1 MSTPWPAGAQGLQ
14 IGDLFIDLRYRR
26 LISAEGSVELQQR
39 IFELLLLLISE
50 PDKLFTRQELFDRL
64 WAGLVVDDANLS
76 QSIWLLRKAL
86 GDSRRE
92 WIRTIAKRGYVF
104 HPPGPVQWL
113 DAMPAPHTE
122 TQPAPP
128 TTAEGAAGC
137 VEDGTGPQPIE
148 QAPGGGDPEAEPN
161 RATTAATGTKRP
173 PRRRLTRLFAVA
185 ALLLVAGVLALWAFW
200 PRTNDQVSVALMS
213 VPTRSDADAAWATD
227 LLRHWTEWKLQQ
239 LPDVRLLKGEDL
251 LADKGSAAPTVV
263 LLSTT
268 RSADGKQLTLRARV
282 QHQGRDRVFEK
293 VAALAAAPAAI
304 DDLSRQL
311 VRLLA
316 PHAHDTWPLLEVDG
330 TTAQRYASVAAA
342 YDRGDWRAVQQG
354 ANSILTHA
362 PRFGLMHVQLAAAQ
376 SELGESLE
384 AVRHMELANR
394 LLVPLPDTG
403 RQSLGAMQLEM
414 DQRRAADAE
423 KAVRQLLA
431 SYPQHVPYQLR
442 YARLLIRT
450 GKFDTAISYL
460 DSTEHAEAASVDA
473 RFQRAL
479 LYGNAYYGKGQFEQ
493 AKRVAQSARDIAG
506 AAGMRVQAA
515 QATLLEA
522 NIIATVDPA
531 QGERGYRLAADQLK
545 SAGATEQAEYAD
557 VLATVHAGQVAR
569 DPGMVEGALQRA
581 KRAGNLLLVANIQ
594 VTLGNLS
601 PTVEGRLH
609 WVREA
614 LQTARELGNLNMQ
627 GQFEVEL
634 AMDELFQLRLAEAQ
648 ARATQIQALDL
659 QGIAGVRA
667 NFALSRIFEVQG
679 RLRDASQA
687 SGLALQAA
695 REAGAVTSNSR
706 ALVGCQ
712 RLRITTYL
720 GTAPEADAT
729 TACTHADDAPSR
741 FTSASSQALVALL
754 VHDHDEARQHYE
766 VARALID
773 GADAGR
779 ILGNHSLGGERLR
792 MAVIA
797 LRLGDIPA
805 AERDAAVLQASA
817 QQGGLVPLIRASLTV
832 LEAEISAARGNW
844 DASRRQTGA
853 ARRLLPEAEAELRHR
868 LDLLQ
873 VADAQRHG
881 RRVEAIELGRQL
893 YRQAGSEGD
902 LRTQL
907 QVLSLLPAAA
917 QPSLGAD
924 VASVKARQT
933 ALPGATMA
941 WLSSQERAG
950 RDQLKPALTRPAQGQ

>member
-14 IGDLFIDLRYRR
+14 IGDLLIDLRYRR

-113 DAMPAPHTE
+113 DAIPAPHTE

-128 TTAEGAAGC
+128 ATADGATAC
-137 VEDGTGPQPIE
+137 AEDGSDPQPIE
-148 QAPGGGDPEAEPN
+148 QAPVGGEPEAEPG
-161 RATTAATGTKRP
+161 RVTAVVTETTRTFP
-173 PRRRLTRLFAVA
+173 RRLTRLFAVA

-227 LLRHWTEWKLQQ
+227 LLRHWTGWKLEQ

-251 LADKGSAAPTVV
+251 LADKGSAAATVV

-293 VAALAAAPAAI
+293 VATLTAAPAAI

-316 PHAHDTWPLLEVDG
+316 PDAQDTWPLLEVDG
-330 TTAQRYASVAAA
+330 TTAQRYASVATA
-342 YDRGDWRAVQQG
+342 YDRGDWRAVEQG
-354 ANSILTHA
+354 ASSILTHA

-384 AVRHMELANR
+384 AVRHMELANT
-394 LLVPLPDTG
+394 LLVPLPDTV

-414 DQRRAADAE
+414 DQRRAVDAE
-423 KAVRQLLA
+423 KAVRQLLTA
-431 SYPQHVPYQLR
+431 YPQHMPYQLR

-460 DSTEHAEAASVDA
+460 DSTAEHAEGASVEA

-479 LYGNAYYGKGQFEQ
+479 LYGNAYYGKAQFEE
-493 AKRVAQSARDIAG
+493 AKRSAQSARDIAS

-522 NIIATVDPA
+522 NIIATVDPT
-531 QGERGYRLAADQLK
+531 QGEQVYRLAAAQLK

-569 DPGMVEGALQRA
+569 DPGMVEEALRRA
-581 KRAGNLLLVANIQ
+581 EHAGNLLLVANIQ
-594 VTLGNLS
+594 VTLAGLS
-601 PTVEGRLH
+601 PSVEGRLH

-634 AMDELFQLRLAEAQ
+634 AVDDMFQLRLPEAQ
-648 ARATQIQALDL
+648 ARATQIQALGL
-659 QGIAGVRA
+659 QGVAGVRA
-667 NFALSRIFEVQG
+667 NLALSRIFELQG
-679 RLRDASQA
+679 RLRDANEA

-706 ALVGCQ
+706 AQAGCQ
-712 RLRITTYL
+712 RLRISAYL

-741 FTSASSQALVALL
+741 FTSASSQSLVALL
-754 VHDHDEARQHYE
+754 ANDHAEARRHYD

-773 GADAGR
+773 GTDAGR

-805 AERDAAVLQASA
+805 AERDAVVLQASA
-817 QQGGLVPLIRASLTV
+817 QQGGLVPLIRASLNV

-844 DASRRQTGA
+844 DASRRQTAA
-853 ARRLLPEAEAELRHR
+853 ARSLLPEAEAELRHR

-873 VADAQRHG
+873 VADAQRHA
-881 RRVEAIELGRQL
+881 RADEAIELGRQL
-893 YRQAGSEGD
+893 YRQAGNEGD

-907 QVLSLLPAAA
+907 QVLSLLPASA
-917 QPSLGAD
+917 QPSMGAD

-933 ALPGATMA
+933 ALPGATMV
-941 WLSSQERAG
+941 WLSPKERTG
-950 RDQLKPALTRPAQGQ
+950 RDQLSPR

>member
-14 IGDLFIDLRYRR
+14 IGDLLIDLRYRR

-113 DAMPAPHTE
+113 DAMPAPHTG

-128 TTAEGAAGC
+128 AMADGAAESA
-137 VEDGTGPQPIE
+137 EDGTDRQPIE
-148 QAPGGGDPEAEPN
+148 QAPGGSEPEAKSG
-161 RATTAATGTKRP
+161 RVATAVTGATRP
-173 PRRRLTRLFAVA
+173 SPRRLTRLVAVG
-185 ALLLVAGVLALWAFW
+185 ALLLVAGMLALWAFW

-213 VPTRSDADAAWATD
+213 VPTRGDADAAWATD
-227 LLRHWTEWKLQQ
+227 LLRHWAGWKLQQ

-251 LADKGSAAPTVV
+251 LADKDSTAPTVV

-268 RSADGKQLTLRARV
+268 RSTDGKQLTLRARV
-282 QHQGRDRVFEK
+282 QHEGRDRVFEK
-293 VAALAAAPAAI
+293 VATLAAAPAAI

-316 PHAHDTWPLLEVDG
+316 PHAQDTWPLLEVDG

-354 ANSILTHA
+354 ASSILTHA

-384 AVRHMELANR
+384 AVRHMELANT

-414 DQRRAADAE
+414 DQRRSADAE
-423 KAVRQLLA
+423 KAVRQLLTA
-431 SYPQHVPYQLR
+431 YPQHVPYQLR

-460 DSTEHAEAASVDA
+460 DSTEHVDSTSVDA
-473 RFQRAL
+473 PFQRAL
-479 LYGNAYYGKGQFEQ
+479 LYGNAYYGKAQFEQ
-493 AKRVAQSARDIAG
+493 AKRAAQSARDIAS

-531 QGERGYRLAADQLK
+531 QGERVYRLAAAQLK

-569 DPGMVEGALQRA
+569 DPGMVEEALRRA
-581 KRAGNLLLVANIQ
+581 EHAGNLLLVANIQ
-594 VTLGNLS
+594 VTLAGLS
-601 PTVEGRLH
+601 PSGEGRLH

-634 AMDELFQLRLAEAQ
+634 AADDMFQLRLPEAQ
-648 ARATQIQALDL
+648 ARATQIQALGL
-659 QGIAGVRA
+659 QGVAGVRA
-667 NFALSRIFEVQG
+667 NLALSRIFEIQG
-679 RLRDASQA
+679 RLRDASEA

-706 ALVGCQ
+706 TQVGCQ

-720 GTAPEADAT
+720 GTAPEAEAT
-729 TACTHADDAPSR
+729 TACTHADDASSR

-754 VHDHDEARQHYE
+754 VHDHAKARQHYE

-779 ILGNHSLGGERLR
+779 IFGNHSLGGERLR

-805 AERDAAVLQASA
+805 AERDAVVLQASA

-844 DASRRQTGA
+844 DASRRQTAA
-853 ARRLLPEAEAELRHR
+853 ARRLLPETEAELRHR

-873 VADAQRHG
+873 VADAQRHA
-881 RRVEAIELGRQL
+881 RPAEAIELGRQL

-907 QVLSLLPAAA
+907 QVLSLLPASA
-917 QPSLGAD
+917 QPLLGAD
-924 VASVKARQT
+924 PTSVKTRQT

-941 WLSSQERAG
+941 WLSPQERVG
-950 RDQLKPALTRPAQGQ
+950 RDQLSPR